1 MPPKSSR
8 FRGVTLFRPTGK
20 WRAQISVGGQTTSLG
35 DHDTE
40 EEAARAF
47 DRAAIHFKGKAYA
60 ATNYGLQEVSD
71 PLIQSCT
78 LARYAARRTRA
89 DVKLCSH
96 RSLMCIR
103 RRRRA
108 QYADELPSLLAM
120 TQTELVA
127 ELRAR
132 ARKSTRPSMYL
143 GVSRGGGE
151 MNYWHA
157 SINVNGKRVRL
168 QFISNSF
175 LATHPHSFLPRS
187 CRKTDSGLGWGYG
200 QVHLGMYAT
209 EVAAARAYDKAALH
223 SQAEL
228 ASKGLKQ
235 GAVVTNLHV
244 SQYDEA
250 ELAELASLSMS
261 EVAQRLAAGGL
272 GMAAGITTRKQAGV
286 TNKPGGVYAVEQHD
300 SSGASDDGSGRYS
313 DNGVPRQLSMVSVGS
328 KSGDNGGL
336 KGKVRSESPPQSP
349 EFPASK
355 KRRKHATPSRASA
368 C

>member
-60 ATNYGLQEVSD
+60 ATNYELQE
-71 PLIQSCT
+71 
-78 LARYAARRTRA
+78 
-89 DVKLCSH
+89 
-96 RSLMCIR
+96 
-103 RRRRA
+103 
-108 QYADELPSLLAM
+108 YADELPSLLAM
-120 TQTELVA
+120 TQAELVS

-132 ARKSTRPSMYL
+132 ARKSSRPSMYH

-157 SINVNGKRVRL
+157 SITVNGKR
-168 QFISNSF
+168 
-175 LATHPHSFLPRS
+175 
-187 CRKTDSGLGWGYG
+187 
-200 QVHLGMYAT
+200 VHLGMYAT

-223 SQAEL
+223 AGAEQE
-228 ASKGLKQ
+228 SKGLK

-244 SQYDEA
+244 SQYDEV
-250 ELAELASLSMS
+250 ELAEMKSLSMP
-261 EVAQRLAAGGL
+261 EVAQRLAMRGL

-286 TNKPGGVYAVEQHD
+286 VTNKDKRGGANAAEQGHND
-300 SSGASDDGSGRYS
+300 GGSSGASDDGSSLR
-313 DNGVPRQLSMVSVGS
+313 RQVSMASVGS
-328 KSGDNGGL
+328 KTGENVLGGVGGGGGGV
-336 KGKVRSESPPQSP
+336 KGKVRSESPPLSP
-349 EFPASK
+349 DFPSSK